1 MDFFREGGNRLAAST
16 GACEAPGS
24 PGGVNDTDAEG
35 GAVRPS
41 GRRPWKGG
49 ARGEPPAPIAGPAGA
64 RTRRRGAAIRS
75 RAHGPGCKTGIMT
88 LDRRS
93 LGLPVFSE
101 PAAELPLPAQSGGRR
116 PLPVEQGAAFREPPG
131 EDVAVP
137 VPVRRPLA
145 VDGLTFS
152 DPDRPI

>member
-1 MDFFREGGNRLAAST
+1 
-16 GACEAPGS
+16 
-24 PGGVNDTDAEG
+24 
-35 GAVRPS
+35 
-41 GRRPWKGG
+41 
-49 ARGEPPAPIAGPAGA
+49 
-64 RTRRRGAAIRS
+64 
-75 RAHGPGCKTGIMT
+75 MT